1 MTCCRPAVRELS
13 AEQAEAHAAVLKA
26 LADPMRLR
34 LLSHLAAQDCAAV
47 CSCDL
52 VDRLGISQ
60 PTVSH
65 HMKRLV
71 DAGFQSGH
79 AYGKSLRMVKACLGT
94 NWCRFGVQD
103 STTLAVAFEKRY
115 RGLRSPHKI
124 KISVSGC
131 ARGGV
136 GVSELEEGGSNGG
149 SSGGGSVRSR
159 YAAYP

>member
-71 DAGFQSGH
+71 DAGLLTREQRGRWAHYTAVPEAF
-79 AYGKSLRMVKACLGT
+79 ARLRRVLDLG
-94 NWCRFGVQD
+94 
-103 STTLAVAFEKRY
+103 
-115 RGLRSPHKI
+115 
-124 KISVSGC
+124 
-131 ARGGV
+131 
-136 GVSELEEGGSNGG
+136 
-149 SSGGGSVRSR
+149 
-159 YAAYP
+159 